1 MSNIDFNEYQR
12 LAATTANYDPLPQY
26 RLCNWAMGLCGEV
39 GEFSELIKKH
49 VFHSKELDKDKCL
62 KELGDVMWYLA
73 IVAKELDIS
82 LQDIATANIAKLAAR
97 YPKGFIPGGG
107 VRDEQKA

>member
-1 MSNIDFNEYQR
+1 MSDIDFNEYQR
-12 LAATTANYDPLPQY
+12 LAATTANYDPPPQY
-26 RLCNWAMGLCGEV
+26 RLCNWSMGLCGEV

-73 IVAKELDIS
+73 IVAKELGIS
-82 LQDIATANIAKLAAR
+82 LQDIASANIAKLAAR
-97 YPKGFIPGGG
+97 YPNGF
-107 VRDEQKA
+107 VDWNSRTDKDK